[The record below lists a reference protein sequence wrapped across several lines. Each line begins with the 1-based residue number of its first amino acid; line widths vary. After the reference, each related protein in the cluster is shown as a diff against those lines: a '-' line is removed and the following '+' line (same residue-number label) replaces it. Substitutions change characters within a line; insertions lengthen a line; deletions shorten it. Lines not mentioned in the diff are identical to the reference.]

1 MPMMVKTFSITPNTL
16 ELIKELSRRF
26 GISESKV
33 VRIAVKMA
41 YEEQNL
47 FREYVKAELEGRI

>member
-1 MPMMVKTFSITPNTL
+1 MLVKTFSITPHVN

-26 GISESKV
+26 GISESHI

-41 YEEQNL
+41 YEEQEL
-47 FREYVKAELEGRI
+47 FREYLKAELEGRI